1 MLVEGSLDLF
11 EAPSVFKSFIGCKTI
26 EINPLDGWKNSDVI
40 EFQLPRYSEMLYQP
54 SSFKLEM
61 ESHIEPTVDPVP
73 PPPPAVDPAAEGAA
87 AAAPAAVDPAE
98 FLAEAN
104 AKYSYLF
111 IHIPLKYSL
120 CEIVLA

>member
-73 PPPPAVDPAAEGAA
+73 PPPPA
-87 AAAPAAVDPAE
+87 AAAPAARRRSGRRRRGSTPGASRPSRV
-98 FLAEAN
+98 FG
-104 AKYSYLF
+104 SG
-111 IHIPLKYSL
+111 
-120 CEIVLA
+120 